1 MEVTK
6 SKSWRTALGAA
17 AVIIA
22 VCGLCCLPL
31 IAPLLASIGVSMGLA
46 AYLDELSIWHFIPI
60 TGIGIGIGIGVFVI
74 LRTRLVQ
81 QKCKRDCKCESQCN
95 TS

>member
-1 MEVTK
+1 MDMEVMK

-22 VCGLCCLPL
+22 GCGLCCLPL
-31 IAPLLASIGVSMGLA
+31 IAPLLASLGVSIGLA

-60 TGIGIGIGIGVFVI
+60 TGIGIGVFVMI
-74 LRTRLVQ
+74 RKRFVQ